1 MFSTV
6 YYMSRVL
13 LCSKC
18 LLGKPEEE
26 FDKDTKR
33 KSLSCCKEC
42 RVIKD
47 GRIKS
52 TLCQNGKE
60 YYMNN
65 KDKILE
71 KKKIYHSNNK
81 ESISEKKKDYYQN
94 NIDRMKERSKL
105 YYEQKVKQISK
116 LNTPTN
122 QT

>member
-1 MFSTV
+1 
-6 YYMSRVL
+6 MSKL
-13 LCSKC
+13 FLCSKC

-47 GRIKS
+47 GRNKS
-52 TLCQNGKE
+52 ASCQNGKE

-65 KDKILE
+65 KDEILE

-81 ESISEKKKDYYQN
+81 ESISEKKKEYYQN
-94 NIDRMKERSKL
+94 NKEVIKERRRLHYNNNLKNDL
-105 YYEQKVKQISK
+105 KIDLKND
-116 LNTPTN
+116 LNMV
-122 QT
+122 